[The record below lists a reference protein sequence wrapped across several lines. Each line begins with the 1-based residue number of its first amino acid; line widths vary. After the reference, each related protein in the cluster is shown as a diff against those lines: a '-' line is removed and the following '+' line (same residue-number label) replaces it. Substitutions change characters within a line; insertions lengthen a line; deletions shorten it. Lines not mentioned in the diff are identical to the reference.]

1 MEQRLPPSV
10 EDREE
15 AELGAEMLGISSDR
29 PQSFG
34 SGVKQDVVD
43 RSLVV
48 MGDGADL
55 LRHSED
61 DVEVRYGEEF
71 GSSVLKP
78 LGTRQPSLQDDG
90 LQPAAFTGSKSAT
103 TKAASWRCRRSAAA
117 SRC

>member
-78 LGTRQPSLQDDG
+78 H
-90 LQPAAFTGSKSAT
+90 SARV
-103 TKAASWRCRRSAAA
+103 SDWHFGQ
-117 SRC
+117 